1 MEKIKEFLA
10 RFFLG
15 DFVLKIIS
23 FLLAV
28 IVWAVVSISI
38 YPSID
43 RTIVNVPVEIDLDGS
58 YAQATSLEVT
68 GLSDKTV
75 TVSIQGQRGKI
86 GELSAEDL
94 VATVDI
100 STVMVAKT
108 YSLGMDVKAVSG
120 DKSFTITSITPSTV
134 DVTFDKI
141 VSKEFPLEAKTE
153 GLKLETGYTAGD
165 PVVVPETV
173 TATGPQNIINSITRA
188 VVNVNIN
195 SVLSSTHEFTSNE
208 IILYNDNAVISN
220 EDNVITFDRSS
231 YQVQI
236 PVFVRQTLPLDVN
249 IINAPENLDLDYF
262 RSLLKFSAE
271 EIDIAAPNDKVKEM
285 ESLIIGNI
293 NMREVDVGSV
303 FEFSTENFLP
313 AEYENL
319 SLTDTVTVTCSS
331 EGLTR
336 RPIALQARNIQYIN
350 KPANFEFSTTA
361 SGLSLVFVGDETQL
375 AELSSA
381 DITAQIDLIDFDKQ
395 EGEHKM
401 AVDIVI
407 SSYNRVWCIGN
418 GSIATPKIIVNAQYV
433 PEETAVEESR

>member
-1 MEKIKEFLA
+1 M
-10 RFFLG
+10 
-15 DFVLKIIS
+15 
-23 FLLAV
+23 
-28 IVWAVVSISI
+28 
-38 YPSID
+38 
-43 RTIVNVPVEIDLDGS
+43 
-58 YAQATSLEVT
+58 
-68 GLSDKTV
+68 
-75 TVSIQGQRGKI
+75 
-86 GELSAEDL
+86 
-94 VATVDI
+94 ATVDI

-108 YSLGMDVKAVSG
+108 YSLGMDVKTVSG

-141 VSKEFPLEAKTE
+141 VSKEFPLEARTE

-285 ESLIIGNI
+285 
-293 NMREVDVGSV
+293 
-303 FEFSTENFLP
+303 
-313 AEYENL
+313 
-319 SLTDTVTVTCSS
+319 
-331 EGLTR
+331 
-336 RPIALQARNIQYIN
+336 
-350 KPANFEFSTTA
+350 
-361 SGLSLVFVGDETQL
+361 
-375 AELSSA
+375 
-381 DITAQIDLIDFDKQ
+381 
-395 EGEHKM
+395 
-401 AVDIVI
+401 
-407 SSYNRVWCIGN
+407 
-418 GSIATPKIIVNAQYV
+418 
-433 PEETAVEESR
+433 